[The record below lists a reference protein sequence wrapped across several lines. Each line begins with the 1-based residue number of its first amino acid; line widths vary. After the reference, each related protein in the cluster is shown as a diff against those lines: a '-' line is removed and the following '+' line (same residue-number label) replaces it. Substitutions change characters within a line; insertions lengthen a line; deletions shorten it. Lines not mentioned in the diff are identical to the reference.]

1 MSVTISMNYRLLT
14 LKIFENH
21 CIYMTTRIFLQQS
34 NKHLELVTLNFV
46 IKTLS
51 KGLLSRVSKIKRI
64 YDDIA

>member
-1 MSVTISMNYRLLT
+1 MIT
-14 LKIFENH
+14 
-21 CIYMTTRIFLQQS
+21 CDFLQQS

-46 IKTLS
+46 AKTRS

>member
-1 MSVTISMNYRLLT
+1 MNYRLLT